1 MDNDNFKCMKTGND
15 NKKSTG
21 DPTWVFLS
29 EYLLS
34 GFIAEDVGSEQAV
47 GLLLQAIRDFG
58 IPPACLLEIEKTL
71 TGFAQ
76 ETIVQINHGRSGLPV
91 TIRLFCQKRMIKEKE
106 NGGWGYFF
114 IERGG
119 EYPVGSST
127 NAHNLVDLY
136 LYKEG
141 E

>member
-1 MDNDNFKCMKTGND
+1 MDNDNIKCLKTGNG
-15 NKKSTG
+15 NKNSTD
-21 DPTWVFLS
+21 DPKWVFLS
-29 EYLLS
+29 EYLVS
-34 GFIAEDVGSEQAV
+34 GFIAEEIGSEPGV
-47 GLLLQAIRDFG
+47 GLLLKTVQDFG

-71 TGFAQ
+71 TGFTQ
-76 ETIVQINHGRSGLPV
+76 ETIVQINQGRSGLPV
-91 TIRLFCQKRMIKEKE
+91 TIRLFCQKRMMEEKA

-119 EYPVGSST
+119 EYPAGSSA